1 MKQIEKLRK
10 TSKWVQNIGMTVILL
25 GGLALLYFFGLKKQ
39 EEDNSLFMTVT
50 ICMSMIVVLFAFML
64 FVAVP
69 LQNKLIMTVI
79 KESMNDQVSN
89 LEFNR
94 KKGYNKET
102 FEKLNLVNKPF
113 EKYSCIDYYSFDFN
127 GMNIESC
134 CVKAYD
140 EHKIPKQKGVRGSKA
155 KKKTELHFF
164 GRIYIVPFE
173 SDVKFNVFGKKS
185 SSISRKKEMANKEYC
200 NELALK
206 AKKYSDN
213 FEVFYGENKPTINM
227 NNFMDKLLSLK
238 VQSKGVI
245 SVFVRNK
252 SFILCVDNNRS
263 YEEVDLKKPFDE
275 NILRGYKRD
284 ISVVLNFIKA
294 ATTVEEK

>member
-1 MKQIEKLRK
+1 MNQIEKLRK

-25 GGLALLYFFGLKKQ
+25 GGLVLLYFFGLKKQ
-39 EEDNSLFMTVT
+39 EDENSLFVTVT
-50 ICMSMIVVLFAFML
+50 ICMSMVVILFAFML
-64 FVAVP
+64 LVAVP
-69 LQNKLIMTVI
+69 LQNKLINTVI
-79 KESMNDQVSN
+79 KDQVSN
-89 LEFNR
+89 IVFNK

-113 EKYSCIDYYSFDFN
+113 EKYSCIDYYSFDYL

-134 CVKAYD
+134 CSKAYD

-173 SDVKFNVFGKKS
+173 SDVKFNVYGKKS
-185 SSISRKKEMANKEYC
+185 PSITRKKEMANKEYC
-200 NELALK
+200 NELPLK

-213 FEVFYGENKPTINM
+213 FEVFYAENKPTVNM
-227 NNFMDKLLSLK
+227 TNFMEKLLSLK
-238 VQSKGVI
+238 IQSKGTI

-252 SFILCVDNNRS
+252 SFILCVDNNRA

-275 NILRGYKRD
+275 NILKGYKRD
-284 ISVVLNFIKA
+284 NSVVLNFIKA
-294 ATTVEEK
+294 VTTLEEK